1 MTKKEIQSRNDYL
14 QSLRA
19 KLSLEDNAAVA
30 IEMTARAKQIE
41 GLIKALNSANV
52 NCDNIPGME
61 IYPKLEKSL
70 VVKKYLKD
78 LFFFDTL
85 KLKKDATDQ
94 ILVAKADL
102 GKFAKGE
109 DMDARSNETYQS
121 WANEF
126 SKVIDQVNACL
137 NYYQIEN
144 INVVEEY
151 DKPVSK
157 LWIQLV
163 PSEYYLE
170 YLKRIKFVSFGK
182 FFSTKK

>member
-1 MTKKEIQSRNDYL
+1 MTNKEIQSRKEYL
-14 QSLRA
+14 QTLRA
-19 KLSLEDNAAVA
+19 RLSLEDNAAVA

-61 IYPKLEKSL
+61 IYPKLDKSL

-85 KLKKDATDQ
+85 KLKKYATDQ

-102 GKFAKGE
+102 SKFAKGE
-109 DMDARSNETYQS
+109 DMDPRSNETYQS
-121 WANEF
+121 WTNEF

-151 DKPVSK
+151 DKPISK

-163 PSEYYLE
+163 PSDYYLE
-170 YLKRIKFVSFGK
+170 YLKKIKFISFGK

>member
-1 MTKKEIQSRNDYL
+1 MTKKEIQSRNNYL

-85 KLKKDATDQ
+85 KLKKDATDR

-109 DMDARSNETYQS
+109 NMDARSNETYQS
-121 WANEF
+121 WNNEF
-126 SKVIDQVNACL
+126 SKVIDQVNACM

-144 INVVEEY
+144 INVVEEL
-151 DKPVSK
+151 DKPISK

-170 YLKRIKFVSFGK
+170 YLKKIKFVSFGK
-182 FFSTKK
+182 FFSTK